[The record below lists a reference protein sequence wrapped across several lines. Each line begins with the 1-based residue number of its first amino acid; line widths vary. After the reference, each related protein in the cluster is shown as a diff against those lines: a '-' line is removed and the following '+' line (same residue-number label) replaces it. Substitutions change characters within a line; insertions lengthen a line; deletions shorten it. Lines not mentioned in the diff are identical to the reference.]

1 MSKIGKKATL
11 FTVILTA
18 ILAIALVIGVFF
30 GVNKGAP
37 VDNNKTLTV
46 SMDQI
51 VYETELFDDVKAECE
66 KVFSDA
72 KVSYTVKGEMDGYKS
87 ELVYVFDADVDVTA
101 MQNALNARFGEL
113 MQEGGAWYGYNI
125 DAMGNAQ
132 TTVEFVAKGYVLRA
146 IIAGVVFAILTLA
159 YAWIRFNWND
169 GLTAMLCVLFSMLL
183 TAAVIVL
190 VRIPVTSSALYAVM
204 LSAFFTAASVL
215 FSLNKLNAARKSD
228 DAANKTSEDLA
239 YSTVAKKPI
248 LFLCGTAAIAILL
261 AGALSGVSN
270 LWFAVSS
277 VVGIAIAAFLSLVY
291 APAVCAALSPVAA
304 AKAAAKDK
312 FAYKGAKKT
321 STKAKKT
328 SAVAETPV
336 TPEEPV
342 TETPCADC
350 EHVCETQDEVETDA
364 EPDATDE
371 PETDAEPVAEFPE
384 ETEEP
389 AEVTEENQD

>member
-18 ILAIALVIGVFF
+18 ILAIALVIGVLF
-30 GVNKGAP
+30 GVNKGTP
-37 VDNNKTLTV
+37 VDDYKTLTI

-51 VYETELFDDVKAECE
+51 VYETELVDDVKAECE
-66 KVFSDA
+66 KVFDDA
-72 KVSYTVKGEMDGYKS
+72 KASYTVKGEMDGYKR
-87 ELVYVFDADVDVTA
+87 ELVYVFDNDVDVTA
-101 MQNALNARFGEL
+101 IQNALNARFGEL
-113 MQEGGAWYGYNI
+113 MQEGGAWYGYDV

-159 YAWIRFNWND
+159 YVWIRFNWND

-190 VRIPVTSSALYAVM
+190 ARIPVTASALYAVM

-215 FSLNKLNAARKSD
+215 FSLNKLDTARKSD
-228 DAANKTSEDLA
+228 DAANKTAEDLA

-248 LFLCGTAAIAILL
+248 LCLCVTAAIAIAL

-277 VVGIAIAAFLSLVY
+277 VAGIAIAVFLSFVY
-291 APAVCAALSPVAA
+291 APALCAALAPVAA

-312 FAYKGAKKT
+312 FAYRGAKKT
-321 STKAKKT
+321 SAKVKKT
-328 SAVAETPV
+328 STVAATPV

-342 TETPCADC
+342 TETPCAAC
-350 EHVCETQDEVETDA
+350 ENACETQDE
-364 EPDATDE
+364 PDAADE
-371 PETDAEPVAEFPE
+371 PETDAEPVVEVPD
-384 ETEEP
+384 ETEE
-389 AEVTEENQD
+389 AVEEAAEENED